1 MLDLETCRE
10 LRSGKRYQTKAGRT
24 RSENG
29 SIEENRISMSSEN
42 VVEEVLEIETLTHK
56 VLNEQIKVFIAP

>member
-10 LRSGKRYQTKAGRT
+10 LISGKRYQTKAGST

-29 SIEENRISMSSEN
+29 SIGENRISMSSKN
-42 VVEEVLEIETLTHK
+42 VVEEVLEIDILTQK